1 MDSSFVSFKNMHIP
15 SREKLHLKT
24 KEQSS
29 TSSTNAN
36 LYCEDGTTLDQPTQ
50 IIVKPRNTQTV
61 PFPRV
66 SQETAVQLRR
76 TMANTPRH
84 MDFILCVESQPCKE
98 IFGNLIQTS
107 INIMRL
113 ETLTQPWGTK
123 AYSALGYPKL
133 CPCHGATKAG
143 RAEQFSR

>member
-1 MDSSFVSFKNMHIP
+1 MDSSFVSFKNMHIS
-15 SREKLHLKT
+15 SREELHLKT

-36 LYCEDGTTLDQPTQ
+36 LHCEDGTTLDQPTQ

-76 TMANTPRH
+76 TTANTPRY

-98 IFGNLIQTS
+98 IFGNLTQTS

-113 ETLTQPWGTK
+113 ETLTQP
-123 AYSALGYPKL
+123 
-133 CPCHGATKAG
+133 
-143 RAEQFSR
+143 